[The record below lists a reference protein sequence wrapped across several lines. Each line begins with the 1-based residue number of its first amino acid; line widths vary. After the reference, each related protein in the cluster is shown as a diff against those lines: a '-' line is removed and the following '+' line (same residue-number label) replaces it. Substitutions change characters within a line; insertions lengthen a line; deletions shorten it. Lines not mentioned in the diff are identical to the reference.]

1 MMFIVDSNKYKAGA
15 GGVVTVYGV
24 GFNDACVVRI
34 SGRDYSPVDFDDEF
48 ICFNAP
54 SELGTYSFEIRD
66 GVSSSGELTL
76 YVVAYEDLCTTKL
89 PERQESSFVRLLDG
103 LMPRGFAWEY
113 ENGSNWS
120 KLIAGIALALAYLYD
135 MLQNLVLQS
144 SPVSTAEFG
153 LWENELALPWK
164 GIARDTDEG
173 RKSEIIRVARKQGG
187 ATVPYL
193 KSILDLMDVNY
204 DMFEYANTPAVFP
217 SWVPSKYGNR
227 AGFVVMVKVYRDSYY
242 PYGMNCKSPCNSSL
256 GRARDKKIES
266 VLDRV
271 KQSHVKII
279 YSYVVRVLTDMNGNP
294 IVPSATDQ
302 RMIIV

>member
-1 MMFIVDSNKYKAGA
+1 MFVVDSNKYKAGV

-24 GFNDACVVRI
+24 GFNDSCVVRI
-34 SGRDYSPVDFDDEF
+34 GGRDYAPVDFDDEYIRF
-48 ICFNAP
+48 AAP
-54 SELGTYSFEIRD
+54 SELGTYSFEILD

-76 YVVAYEDLCTTKL
+76 YVVEYEELCTTKL
-89 PERQESSFVRLLDG
+89 PERHESSFVRMIDG

-120 KLIAGIALALAYLYD
+120 KLIAGIALVLAYLYD
-135 MLQNLVLQS
+135 MLQSLVQQM
-144 SPVSTAEFG
+144 SPVSTNELG
-153 LWENELALPWK
+153 PWENELALPWK
-164 GIARDTDEG
+164 GITRDTDEG
-173 RKSEIIRVARKQGG
+173 RKGEIIRVARKQGG
-187 ATVPYL
+187 ATIPYL
-193 KSILDLMDVNY
+193 KSIMELMDVNY
-204 DMFEYANTPAVFP
+204 DIFEYAKTPAVFP
-217 SWVPSKYGNR
+217 TWVSSKYGNR

-242 PYGMNCKSPCNSSL
+242 PYGMNCKSPCNSSF

-271 KQSHVKII
+271 KHAHVKII

-294 IVPSATDQ
+294 IVPSSTDQ

>member
-1 MMFIVDSNKYKAGA
+1 MFVVDSNKYKAGA

-24 GFNDACVVRI
+24 GFNDSCVVRI
-34 SGRDYSPVDFDDEF
+34 GGRDYSPIDFDDEF
-48 ICFNAP
+48 IQFNAP
-54 SELGTYSFEIRD
+54 SGLGTYSFEIRD

-89 PERQESSFVRLLDG
+89 PERQEPSFIRLLDG

-135 MLQNLVLQS
+135 MLQNLVLQM
-144 SPVSTAEFG
+144 SPVSTSELG
-153 LWENELALPWK
+153 VWENELALPWK
-164 GIARDTDEG
+164 GVARDTDED
-173 RKSEIIRVARKQGG
+173 RKSEIIRVSRKRGG
-187 ATVPYL
+187 ATIPYL
-193 KSILDLMDVNY
+193 KSVMDLMDVNY
-204 DMFEYANTPAVFP
+204 DIFEYTKTPAVFP
-217 SWVPSKYGNR
+217 SWVSSNYGNR

-242 PYGMNCKSPCNSSL
+242 PYGMNCKSPCNASL

-271 KQSHVKII
+271 KPSHVKII
-279 YSYVVRVLTDMNGNP
+279 YSYVVRILTDMNGNP
-294 IVPSATDQ
+294 IVPSSTDQ